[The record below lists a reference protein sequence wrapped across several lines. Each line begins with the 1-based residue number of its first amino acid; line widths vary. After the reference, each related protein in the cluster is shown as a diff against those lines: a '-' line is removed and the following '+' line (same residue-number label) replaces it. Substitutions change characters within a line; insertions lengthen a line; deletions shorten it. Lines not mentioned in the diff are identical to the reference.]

1 MFQIYLV
8 EIRILGSGCIK
19 CNSLFT
25 AAEQAVAELGTNASV
40 AKVDDILKIM
50 EYNILRTPALV
61 VDGNVVS
68 EGKSLS
74 KNEIKD
80 LLMQYKDNS

>member
-1 MFQIYLV
+1 MKIKV
-8 EIRILGSGCIK
+8 LGSGCSK
-19 CNSLFT
+19 CRSLLS
-25 AAEQAVAELGTNASV
+25 AAEQAVAELGADDSV
-40 AKVDDILKIM
+40 TKVDDILKIM

-61 VDGNVVS
+61 IDGNVVS

-74 KNEIKD
+74 KNEVKD